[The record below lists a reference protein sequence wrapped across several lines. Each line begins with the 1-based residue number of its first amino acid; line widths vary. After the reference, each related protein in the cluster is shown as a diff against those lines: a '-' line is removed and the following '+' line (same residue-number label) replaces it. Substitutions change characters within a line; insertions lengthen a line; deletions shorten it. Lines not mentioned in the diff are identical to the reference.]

1 MAAPQAA
8 KPTPPKPTAP
18 AIPPEQLKKY
28 QATLSAEGYPTTVDG
43 LWGPGTQKAVIDF
56 QRANGLGADGQ
67 IGPQTKAALDSFAA
81 TPVAANAGKITT
93 TVTPQARPA
102 APTAPQPRATQPSIS
117 NEDKIL
123 LDKMLT
129 IAGLR

>member
-1 MAAPQAA
+1 M
-8 KPTPPKPTAP
+8 
-18 AIPPEQLKKY
+18 KKY
-28 QATLSAEGYPTTVDG
+28 QATLSAEGYPAIVDG
-43 LWGPGTQKAVIDF
+43 LWGPGTQKAVMDF
-56 QRANGLGADGQ
+56 QRANGLSADGQ

-102 APTAPQPRATQPSIS
+102 APTAPQPRVIQPSIS